1 MSGITFKINRKI
13 FPSPQLGD
21 TPRISLF
28 YLKSSQTVEK
38 ATFLRLLDKYISGGA
53 SLEEEQQLLN
63 FYGSFKRSD
72 ESSAD
77 QDISSLDD
85 KIYHRILDG
94 IGTES
99 QVRSNP
105 GRIFRNL
112 SIAATLVVA
121 VAVSLY
127 FYTKEEKAE
136 PEYFTEISPKNDI
149 APGDNKAILTLAD
162 GSRISLDDAAKGF
175 VASQGNTSITK
186 TEDGQIVYLK
196 NQDGISGT
204 NGSSAANTIQ
214 TPKGGRFKIS
224 LPDGSKVWLNSAS
237 TLTYPTT
244 FSTSERKVKLTGEAY
259 FEIARNKNL
268 PFRVESN
275 NQVVEVLG
283 THFNINSYEDE
294 DYIKTTL
301 LEGSVRVILNSAKP
315 NVQLLKPGQQSLTS
329 SSQSDIKVQ
338 HTDTEKAIAWKNGY
352 FKFKNTPIKEIMKE
366 IERWY
371 DVELVYDG
379 KLAPDEFTGYIST
392 DVKISGVLKMLEES
406 GGIKFTVKGRK
417 LKVKSIQ

>member
-1 MSGITFKINRKI
+1 MQKTTFHK
-13 FPSPQLGD
+13 
-21 TPRISLF
+21 
-28 YLKSSQTVEK
+28 
-38 ATFLRLLDKYISGGA
+38 LLDKYLSGEA
-53 SLEEEQQLLN
+53 SPEEEQQLLN
-63 FYGSFKRSD
+63 FYGSFQRSD
-72 ESSAD
+72 ENHRDRDSSL
-77 QDISSLDD
+77 LDD
-85 KIYHRILDG
+85 KIYNRILEG
-94 IGTES
+94 IASENP
-99 QVRSNP
+99 VRNSSA
-105 GRIFRNL
+105 RIFRRL
-112 SIAATLVVA
+112 SVAATIVVA
-121 VAVSLY
+121 AAVSLY

-136 PEYFTEISPKNDI
+136 PEYFTEINPQNDI
-149 APGDNKAILTLAD
+149 APGNNKAILTLAD
-162 GSRISLDDAAKGF
+162 GSKISLDDAAKGF
-175 VASQGNTSITK
+175 VASQGSTSITK

-196 NQDGISGT
+196 NQEGISGA
-204 NGSSAANTIQ
+204 NGASAANTIQ
-214 TPKGGRFKIS
+214 TPKGGRYKIS

-237 TLTYPTT
+237 ALTYPTA
-244 FSTSERKVKLTGEAY
+244 FSKLERKVKLRGEAY
-259 FEIARNKNL
+259 FEIARNKSL

-275 NQVVEVLG
+275 SQVVEVLG

-301 LEGSVRVILNSAKP
+301 LEGSVRVILNSSKP
-315 NVQLLKPGQQSLTS
+315 NAQLLKPGEQSLTS
-329 SSQSDIKVQ
+329 ASKSDIKVQ

>member
-1 MSGITFKINRKI
+1 M
-13 FPSPQLGD
+13 
-21 TPRISLF
+21 
-28 YLKSSQTVEK
+28 EK
-38 ATFLRLLDKYISGGA
+38 ATFLQLLDKYFSGEA

-63 FYGSFKRSD
+63 FYESFNKSGETLSDLDLSSIDDRMFNRLIKGIEMDNFGPRRRSF
-72 ESSAD
+72 
-77 QDISSLDD
+77 L
-85 KIYHRILDG
+85 R
-94 IGTES
+94 
-99 QVRSNP
+99 R
-105 GRIFRNL
+105 L
-112 SIAATLVVA
+112 SIAATLVIA
-121 VAVSLY
+121 TAASLY
-127 FYTKEEKAE
+127 FFTNKEKVE
-136 PEYFTEISPKNDI
+136 PEYFAEISPKNDI
-149 APGDNKAILTLAD
+149 DPGNNSKAILTLAD

-186 TEDGQIVYLK
+186 TEDGQIVYIK
-196 NQDGISGT
+196 NDDVISEISGKP
-204 NGSSAANTIQ
+204 AANTIQ
-214 TPKGGRFKIS
+214 TPKGGRFKIC

-244 FSTSERKVKLTGEAY
+244 FANSERKVRLKGEAY
-259 FEIARNKNL
+259 FEIARNKSH

-301 LEGSVRVILNSAKP
+301 LEGSVRIILKSVKP
-315 NVQLLKPGQQSLTS
+315 NAQLLKPGEQSLTS
-329 SSQSDIKVQ
+329 NSQSEIKVQ
-338 HTDTEKAIAWKNGY
+338 NTDTEKAIAWKNGY
-352 FKFKNTPIKEIMKE
+352 FKFKNTPIREIMKE

-379 KLAPDEFTGYIST
+379 KLAPDEFTGFIST

-417 LKVKSIQ
+417 LKIKSIQ

>member
-1 MSGITFKINRKI
+1 M
-13 FPSPQLGD
+13 
-21 TPRISLF
+21 
-28 YLKSSQTVEK
+28 EK
-38 ATFLRLLDKYISGGA
+38 AALLKLLDKYLAGEA

-63 FYGSFKRSD
+63 FYGSFNNYR
-72 ESSAD
+72 ESHSD
-77 QDISSLDD
+77 QDMSSLDD
-85 KIYHRILDG
+85 KMFDRIKAG
-94 IGTES
+94 IEMNS
-99 QVRSNP
+99 MAEKRPVRLL
-105 GRIFRNL
+105 RRL
-112 SIAATLVVA
+112 SIAATLIIA
-121 VAVSLY
+121 ASISLY
-127 FYTKEEKAE
+127 FYTNQENSEAE
-136 PEYFTEISPKNDI
+136 NFTEINPKNDI
-149 APGDNKAILTLAD
+149 EPGNNKAILTLAD

-196 NQDGISGT
+196 NEEGIKGI

-214 TPKGGRFKIS
+214 TPKGGRYKIS
-224 LPDGSKVWLNSAS
+224 LPDGSRVWLNSAS
-237 TLTYPTT
+237 SLTYPTT
-244 FSTSERKVKLTGEAY
+244 FANSERKVKLTGEAY
-259 FEIARNKNL
+259 FEIVPNKKS

-301 LEGSVRVILNSAKP
+301 LEGSVRIILNSKTS
-315 NVQLLKPGQQSLTS
+315 NTQLLKPGEQSLTS
-329 SSQSDIKVQ
+329 ASRSEIKVQ
-338 HTDTEKAIAWKNGY
+338 NTDTEKAIAWKNGY

>member
-1 MSGITFKINRKI
+1 M
-13 FPSPQLGD
+13 
-21 TPRISLF
+21 
-28 YLKSSQTVEK
+28 EK
-38 ATFLRLLDKYISGGA
+38 AAFLILLDKYISGKA
-53 SLEEEQQLLN
+53 SPEEEQQLLN
-63 FYGSFKRSD
+63 FYGSFNKSD
-72 ESSAD
+72 KD
-77 QDISSLDD
+77 QIDRDISSLDD
-85 KIYHRILDG
+85 KIYNRIMGG
-94 IGTES
+94 IEIES
-99 QVRSNP
+99 PAPTNP
-105 GRIFRNL
+105 IRIFRNL
-112 SIAATLVVA
+112 SIAATLIVA
-121 VAVSLY
+121 AAVSLY
-127 FYTKEEKAE
+127 FYNKEEKVE

-149 APGDNKAILTLAD
+149 LPGENKAILTLAD

-196 NQDGISGT
+196 NQAGILGT
-204 NGSSAANTIQ
+204 NGASAANTIQ
-214 TPKGGRFKIS
+214 TPKGGRYKIS

-237 TLTYPTT
+237 SLTYPTT
-244 FSTSERKVKLTGEAY
+244 FTSAERKVKLRGEAY
-259 FEIARNKNL
+259 FEIARNKSR

-283 THFNINSYEDE
+283 THFNINSYENE
-294 DYIKTTL
+294 DFIKTTL
-301 LEGSVRVILNSAKP
+301 LEGSVRIILNSAKP
-315 NVQLLKPGQQSLTS
+315 NAQLLKPGEQSLTS
-329 SSQSDIKVQ
+329 ASHSDIKVQ

-352 FKFKNTPIKEIMKE
+352 FKFKNTPIMEIMKE

>member
-1 MSGITFKINRKI
+1 M
-13 FPSPQLGD
+13 
-21 TPRISLF
+21 
-28 YLKSSQTVEK
+28 EK
-38 ATFLRLLDKYISGGA
+38 AAFYKLLDKYIAGEA

-63 FYGSFKRSD
+63 FYSSFNRSGETRSETD
-72 ESSAD
+72 LD
-77 QDISSLDD
+77 SLDEKMYNRLID
-85 KIYHRILDG
+85 GLDLDEPVQRNRRG
-94 IGTES
+94 L
-99 QVRSNP
+99 
-105 GRIFRNL
+105 FRKL
-112 SIAATLVVA
+112 SIAATLIIA
-121 VAVSLY
+121 AAVSLY
-127 FYTKEEKAE
+127 FYTGTEKIE
-136 PEYFTEISPKNDI
+136 PEYFTEIGVKNDI

-186 TEDGQIVYLK
+186 TEDGQIVYRK
-196 NQDGISGT
+196 NGEGIKSIT
-204 NGSSAANTIQ
+204 GSSVANTIQ
-214 TPKGGRFKIS
+214 TPKGGRYTIS

-244 FSTSERKVKLTGEAY
+244 FALSERKVKLIGEAY
-259 FEIARNKNL
+259 FEIAKNKKV

-275 NQVVEVLG
+275 NQTVEVLG

-294 DYIKTTL
+294 AYIKTTL
-301 LEGSVRVILNSAKP
+301 LEGSVRIILNSSNPKG
-315 NVQLLKPGQQSLTS
+315 QLLKPGEQSLTS
-329 SSQSDIKVQ
+329 ASRSDIKVQ
-338 HTDTEKAIAWKNGY
+338 DTDTEKAIAWKNGY
-352 FKFKNTPIKEIMKE
+352 FKFKNTPIKDIMRE

-379 KLAPDEFTGYIST
+379 KLAPDEFTGYISN

>member
-1 MSGITFKINRKI
+1 
-13 FPSPQLGD
+13 
-21 TPRISLF
+21 
-28 YLKSSQTVEK
+28 VEK
-38 ATFLRLLDKYISGGA
+38 AAFYKLLDKYIAGEA

-63 FYGSFKRSD
+63 FYGSFNKSNETPSD
-72 ESSAD
+72 VD
-77 QDISSLDD
+77 LSSLDEKMFD
-85 KIYHRILDG
+85 
-94 IGTES
+94 
-99 QVRSNP
+99 QVL
-105 GRIFRNL
+105 GRIEVTEPVERNRSGLFTKL
-112 SIAATLVVA
+112 SIAAALVIA
-121 VAVSLY
+121 SAISLY
-127 FYTKEEKAE
+127 FYTNSAKIE
-136 PEYFTEISPKNDI
+136 PEVFAEIDVKNDI

-175 VASQGNTSITK
+175 VASQGNTLITK
-186 TEDGQIVYLK
+186 TEDGQIVYKK
-196 NQDGISGT
+196 NEEGIRGM

-214 TPKGGRFKIS
+214 TPKGGRYTIS

-244 FSTSERKVKLTGEAY
+244 FANSERKVKLTGEAY
-259 FEIARNKNL
+259 FEIAKRKNV

-294 DYIKTTL
+294 AYIKTTL
-301 LEGSVRVILNSAKP
+301 LEGSVRIILNSAKP
-315 NVQLLKPGQQSLTS
+315 NTQLLKPGEQSLTS
-329 SSQSDIKVQ
+329 SRESDIKIQ

-352 FKFKNTPIKEIMKE
+352 FKFKNTPIKDIMRE

-379 KLAPDEFTGYIST
+379 KLAPDEFTGYISN